1 MDLTCDDITWE
12 FIWQWMKVNQLCR
25 IDYWSTCD
33 WSHMQ
38 VNDLLM
44 RLLISCSCHFFFCF
58 FLPLF
63 LPFSPS
69 PLTSFS
75 AALYPQSLLPSFLGT
90 PPHYSSAHF
99 VLFIPVPSSSS
110 SHSPPPPPLL
120 SSSVQVRAQGT
131 GCSLAH
137 VWEPWI
143 VLSAG
148 SESPDWLGFSNKLW
162 ERRGGAL
169 GVKMPH
175 SLLPPPP
182 PPFPWLKQIN

>member
-1 MDLTCDDITWE
+1 MLSHFDGPNMWWHHLGVHLT
-12 FIWQWMKVNQLCR
+12 VNEGESVVS
-25 IDYWSTCD
+25 YW
-33 WSHMQ
+33 
-38 VNDLLM
+38 
-44 RLLISCSCHFFFCF
+44 LLIHMWLESHAGQRSLDETFDF
-58 FLPLF
+58 LF
-63 LPFSPS
+63 LSFLLLLLPTSIPS
-69 PLTSFS
+69 LLSFS
-75 AALYPQSLLPSFLGT
+75 SYLLLCC
-90 PPHYSSAHF
+90 
-99 VLFIPVPSSSS
+99 LVPSKPPSLFSRYS
-110 SHSPPPPPLL
+110 TSLFLCSLCALHPCAFLLFFTLPPPPLL

-182 PPFPWLKQIN
+182 LSPG